1 MSDKPTTKNS
11 HSGRPA
17 DPSVELAA
25 DIAEASAEAA
35 NETAPDGSPEA
46 VAQALADALAKSQ
59 AEVAEL
65 KDKVLRT
72 LAEMENVRRRAD
84 KEAADAR
91 AYGVTKF
98 AGDMVGVAD
107 NLRRALEAVPQD
119 ALGEGPLKAL
129 VEGVELTERDLT
141 NKLERHG
148 VKPIDP
154 LGQKFDPNLHQAM
167 FEAQNPELPNGH
179 VMQVVQVGYTIGD
192 RVLRPAL
199 VGVARGGP
207 KAGASTP
214 DTPPPGSTESR
225 TA

>member
-1 MSDKPTTKNS
+1 MVEDMSDKPKID
-11 HSGRPA
+11 RQA
-17 DPSVELAA
+17 DESIELAA
-25 DIAEASAEAA
+25 DIAEAAGHEAA
-35 NETAPDGSPEA
+35 PADGSPEA
-46 VAQALADALAKSQ
+46 VAQALADALAQSQ

-72 LAEMENVRRRAD
+72 LAEMENVRRRSE

-98 AGDMVGVAD
+98 AGDMLGVAD
-107 NLRRALEAVPQD
+107 NLRRALEAVPAEVAAD
-119 ALGEGPLKAL
+119 GAFKAL
-129 VEGVELTERDLT
+129 LEGVELTERDLV

-148 VKPIDP
+148 VKRIDP
-154 LGQKFDPNLHQAM
+154 LGEKFDPNRHQAM
-167 FEAQNPELPNGH
+167 FEAQNPDMPNGH

-207 KAGASTP
+207 KADAGPA
-214 DTPPPGSTESR
+214 GNG
-225 TA
+225 TAA